1 MDIKREGVAKN
12 KMIRRV
18 IYLTLTAA
26 AIAAAGWHIN
36 QLKPAA
42 PTVERATVLIDSV
55 KRGPL
60 VIDVHGLGALVPEDI
75 LWIQAAFDSQVS
87 KILSQSGDE
96 VNPDSVLLV
105 LTNPT
110 MEADATDYE
119 WQTKQAEANF
129 ADLKVRLQSQTFDE
143 QLLVSA
149 AQGDLKQAQIT
160 KDMEDKLLESHLESQ
175 LNARMA
181 VAKWEQAVS
190 RSQMEKQ
197 KLDIMKQSVDAQLE
211 AQQVQIEKLR
221 ATWML
226 RKKQVD
232 DLTIRAGI
240 KGRMQEMTLQVGQRV
255 KAGDVLAKVAQP
267 WKLMARLQITETQA
281 KDIVL
286 GQKAAIDTRT
296 GDTKNGIVPGHVTR
310 IDASIVNGT
319 RTIDC
324 KLDGPLPPGAV
335 PDLSVDG
342 TVEIMRLADVVY
354 MQRPVFGQP
363 NSQVSLFK
371 LDPDG
376 KEATRTVVRLGRASV
391 NTTEILDGL
400 KPGDQV
406 ILSEISGQD
415 QNSRIRLN

>member
-1 MDIKREGVAKN
+1 MDIQRQGVARGKL
-12 KMIRRV
+12 IRRLTW
-18 IYLTLTAA
+18 LTLAA
-26 AIAAAGWHIN
+26 VVIAVGGWRIN

-42 PTVERATVLIDSV
+42 PSVERSTVLIDTV

-60 VIDVHGLGALVPEDI
+60 VIDVHGLGTLVPEDI

-87 KILSQSGDE
+87 KILAESGDE
-96 VNPDSVLLV
+96 VNPGTVLLV
-105 LTNPT
+105 LTNPQ

-143 QLLVSA
+143 QLLVSQA
-149 AQGDLKQAQIT
+149 EGDLKQAQIS
-160 KDMEDKLLESHLESQ
+160 KDIEEKLYAEHLDSQ
-175 LNARMA
+175 LNERLAA
-181 VAKWEQAVS
+181 AKWEQAVS
-190 RSQMEKQ
+190 RSQMEQ
-197 KLDIMKQSVDAQLE
+197 RKLDILKQSVDAQLE

-226 RKKQVD
+226 KKKQVD

-267 WKLMARLQITETQA
+267 WKLMARLQIAETQA
-281 KDIVL
+281 KDILL
-286 GQKAAIDTRT
+286 GQKASIDTRT
-296 GDTKNGIVPGHVTR
+296 GDSQNGIVPGHVTR

-324 KLDGPLPPGAV
+324 KLDGPLPVGAV

-342 TVEIMRLADVVY
+342 TIEIMRLANVIY

-363 NSQVSLFK
+363 NSQVSLFR

-376 KEATRTVVRLGRASV
+376 KEASRTVVRLGRASV
-391 NTTEILDGL
+391 NNAEILDGL

-406 ILSEISGQD
+406 ILSELPGQD
-415 QNSRIRLN
+415 QSQRIRLN

>member
-1 MDIKREGVAKN
+1 MDIKREGVAKH

-26 AIAAAGWHIN
+26 AVAVAGWRIN

-42 PTVERATVLIDSV
+42 PSVERATVLIDTV
-55 KRGPL
+55 KRGL
-60 VIDVHGLGALVPEDI
+60 MVRDVHGLGTLVPEDI
-75 LWIQAAFDSQVS
+75 LWIQAEFDSQVG

-96 VNPDSVLLV
+96 VNPETVLLV
-105 LTNPT
+105 LTNPQ
-110 MEADATDYE
+110 MEADANDYE
-119 WQTKQAEANF
+119 WQAKQAEANY

-143 QLLVSA
+143 QSLVA
-149 AQGDLKQAQIT
+149 TTQGDLKQAQIT
-160 KDMEDKLLESHLESQ
+160 KEIEEKLLESHLDSE
-175 LNARMA
+175 LNARLA
-181 VAKWEQAVS
+181 IAKWEQAVS
-190 RSQMEKQ
+190 RFQMEKQ

-211 AQQVQIEKLR
+211 SQHVLIEKLR

-226 RKKQVD
+226 KKKQVD
-232 DLTIRAGI
+232 DLTIHAGI

-255 KAGDVLAKVAQP
+255 KPGDVLAKVAQP

-281 KDIVL
+281 KDILL
-286 GQKAAIDTRT
+286 GQKASIDTR
-296 GDTKNGIVPGHVTR
+296 NGIVAGHVTR

-342 TVEIMRLADVVY
+342 TVEIERLTNVVY
-354 MQRPVFGQP
+354 MQRPVSGQP
-363 NSQVSLFK
+363 NSQISLFK
-371 LDPDG
+371 LDPG
-376 KEATRTVVRLGRASV
+376 GNEASRIVVRLGRASV
-391 NTTEILDGL
+391 NNTEILEGL

-406 ILSEISGQD
+406 ILSEMSGQD
-415 QNSRIRLN
+415 QNPRIRLN